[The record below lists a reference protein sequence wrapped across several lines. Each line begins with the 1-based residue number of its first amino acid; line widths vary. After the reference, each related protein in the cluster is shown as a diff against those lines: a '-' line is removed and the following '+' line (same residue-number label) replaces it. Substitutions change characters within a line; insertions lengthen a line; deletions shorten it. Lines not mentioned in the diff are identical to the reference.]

1 MCWSAEA
8 DLAAGMVVSGVGL
21 ACLALVRRPGQLPL
35 AALPLVLGVH
45 QLVEAAVWL
54 GVDGRLGP
62 GPAQW
67 ARTVWAVIALPLLP
81 ALVPL
86 GVWCAVRTSR
96 GRARRA
102 AFVVLGFAVAVPLAV
117 AVAGRPVTAEAHA
130 HALTYGIGVP
140 YAPLLLAGY
149 LLATVGSLLASGDRV
164 LRLLGALVGAAAVA
178 GALLWRLAFASAWCA
193 LAALVSV
200 VVLGWVRRD
209 GRPGAPALSFRRA
222 PGHAGRSGPR

>member
-8 DLAAGMVVSGVGL
+8 DLVAGAVVSGIGL
-21 ACLALVRRPGQLPL
+21 ACLAQVRRAGQLPL

-54 GVDGRLGP
+54 GVDGRIGP

-81 ALVPL
+81 ALVPV
-86 GVWCAVRTSR
+86 GV
-96 GRARRA
+96 RRA
-102 AFVVLGFAVAVPLAV
+102 VPDPPGRGLRTALAVLGLVVAAALAV
-117 AVAGRPVTAEAHA
+117 AVATHPVSAEASG
-130 HALTYGIGVP
+130 HALSYAIGIP
-140 YAPLLLAGY
+140 YAPLLVAGY
-149 LLATVGSLLASGDRV
+149 LLATVGSLLLSGDRV
-164 LRLLGALVGAAAVA
+164 LRLLGLLTGAGAVA

-200 VVLGWVRRD
+200 VLLWWVRRD
-209 GRPGAPALSFRRA
+209 GHPGAAPLSARRD
-222 PGHAGRSGPR
+222 PGRAGRSGPR